1 MVDLSVFNVFTP
13 ASFKDIEQ
21 NDSGAVISF
30 EDSLNAGIK
39 DKDAYALAKIIKDK
53 TKTLNDEDKLAQIER
68 SLAYI
73 RGKGGSELSLEVY
86 EKIKNE
92 DSNQFIDVFGRN
104 DNMPSSIQTD
114 SAARS
119 EWDKIMSGAA
129 YDYIEEN
136 KKSIDTSIKAA
147 DKETKNGKTIYDVDD
162 NQSLS
167 KLKNQLIENGMDG
180 EDADADISKM
190 LREKGLLKEN
200 ESVKISVD
208 SSESLSETDKKKGLE
223 NLRTELTEKVKNA
236 DSPEEVQKILE
247 ASVDELEKYRP
258 KNGADEPEK
267 FYTEEMQKILNDA
280 DKGYYVAATPALE
293 KNKNGDIKVKVDGKV
308 SDSVF
313 VNSDGEFV
321 GKDGKLKERTKDG
334 TEQVQVGD
342 RWIDKEDIKPS
353 DPKINVYVNE
363 KKNNVEDKAI
373 EEGREYIEDSKD
385 VHTARRDK
393 EAVKE
398 LKKKEKTLDAAE
410 EALKKKRESGDDKD
424 GKDNTLMMIVGI
436 ISAIATV
443 VAALSQ
449 GSGKTV
455 TVSDSGG
462 YNRGGVG
469 GYGYGSYYANDKYG
483 YNRGYGAT
491 VNAAYHRS
499 NQYLSTLQF
508 DPSRPPGVTNT
519 AVSTRASIMRENGTN
534 AIQGLYS

>member
-30 EDSLNAGIK
+30 KDSLNANIK
-39 DKDAYALAKIIKDK
+39 DADALANIIKNK
-53 TKTLNDEDKLAQIER
+53 TKDLNDEDKLTQIER
-68 SLAYI
+68 ALAYI

-92 DSNQFIDVFGRN
+92 DGNEFIDVFGRN
-104 DNMPSSIQTD
+104 DNMPSNIQTD

>member
-13 ASFKDIEQ
+13 ASFDEIKSNTD
-21 NDSGAVISF
+21 GAGISF

-39 DKDAYALAKIIKDK
+39 DKDAEALAQIIRAK
-53 TKTLNDEDKLAQIER
+53 TKDLDDEDKLAQIER

-92 DSNQFIDVFGRN
+92 DSNEFIDVFGRN
-104 DNMPSSIQTD
+104 DNMPSNIQTD

-136 KKSIDTSIKAA
+136 KESIDTSIKAA

-223 NLRTELTEKVKNA
+223 KLRTELTEKVKNA

-321 GKDGKLKERTKDG
+321 GKDGKELKERTKDG

-385 VHTARRDK
+385 VHTARGDK

-398 LKKKEKTLDAAE
+398 LGKKEKTLDAAE

-462 YNRGGVG
+462 YNRGGGG

-483 YNRGYGAT
+483 YNRGYETT
-491 VNAAYHRS
+491 VAKAYERS
-499 NQYLSTLQF
+499 NQYLSTIY
-508 DPSRPPGVTNT
+508 DNPVR
-519 AVSTRASIMRENGTN
+519 TRASIMRKNGMA
-534 AIQGLYS
+534 AIQGQNGYTSPIYQ

>member
-1 MVDLSVFNVFTP
+1 
-13 ASFKDIEQ
+13 
-21 NDSGAVISF
+21 
-30 EDSLNAGIK
+30 
-39 DKDAYALAKIIKDK
+39 
-53 TKTLNDEDKLAQIER
+53 
-68 SLAYI
+68 
-73 RGKGGSELSLEVY
+73 
-86 EKIKNE
+86 
-92 DSNQFIDVFGRN
+92 
-104 DNMPSSIQTD
+104 
-114 SAARS
+114 
-119 EWDKIMSGAA
+119 
-129 YDYIEEN
+129 
-136 KKSIDTSIKAA
+136 
-147 DKETKNGKTIYDVDD
+147 
-162 NQSLS
+162 
-167 KLKNQLIENGMDG
+167 MDG

-223 NLRTELTEKVKNA
+223 KLRTELTEKVKNA

-321 GKDGKLKERTKDG
+321 GKDGKELKERTKDG

-385 VHTARRDK
+385 VHTARGDK

-398 LKKKEKTLDAAE
+398 LGKKEKTLDAAE

-462 YNRGGVG
+462 YNRGGGG

-483 YNRGYGAT
+483 YNRGYETT
-491 VNAAYHRS
+491 VAKAYERS
-499 NQYLSTLQF
+499 NQYLSTIY
-508 DPSRPPGVTNT
+508 DNPVR
-519 AVSTRASIMRENGTN
+519 TRASIMRKNGM
-534 AIQGLYS
+534 ASIS